1 MASRRLEVVIAGNA
15 SDAVRALGQTERAVG
30 QFDQTSQRS
39 SGRFSQSWR
48 SGIGQVGRAIGG
60 LVAGAGLASFFSS
73 AIGEAEQARSVMR
86 QTSAVIES
94 TGGVAGVT
102 ADHLSELAG
111 QLSDI
116 AAVDDEVIQ
125 QGGNV
130 LLTFRNVKAEGGI
143 FDDALASA
151 LDMSAA
157 LGTDLQGNVMAVGK
171 ALNDPIAGISKLTRL
186 GVTFTDQQKE
196 QIATMVYF
204 GDTAGAQRI
213 ILEELADEFG
223 GAAEANATASDKFKV
238 ASDDIKESVGTIL
251 LPALDNVASAFSGLS
266 DWFTGL
272 PADSQKAVTAFVAV
286 GAAALI
292 MWSFIGGWAT
302 LAVVGFGVVGTA
314 LYEALGPDKVDAIK
328 DAFGR
333 FFDSLPERWEKF
345 QKDIKPVKEA
355 IVEAKDRVVDFFNS
369 WQFDALKESISGVMD
384 QLSKMKEDI
393 GLTGSTGQTAIFL
406 LRGAFQFLGLMVLFV
421 ITAVTVLFA
430 WLGKVAGVSFAGV
443 RGAAIVLAAVIGMV
457 IGAAQTAWEWLRKLS
472 NVDVK
477 VPGLGSVRDLL
488 ASAADAAQRL
498 WDMLTS
504 LTSRPFSVSVHV
516 PLLGSIGFASGTES
530 APPGLHWVGE
540 RGPELVAFRGGERV
554 FPHGQSMRM
563 AGVGTATAG
572 TTIIVHVNGTGTPQ
586 DGQAVVDALRTYERR
601 NGPVPVRFAS

>member
-130 LLTFRNVKAEGGI
+130 LLTVRNVKAEGGI

-157 LGTDLQGNVMAVGK
+157 LGTDLQPNVMAVGM
-171 ALNDPIAGISKLTRL
+171 ALNDPIAGISKLTRM

-292 MWSFIGGWAT
+292 MWSLIGGPST
-302 LAVVGFGVVGTA
+302 LAVLGLAGLAAGVV
-314 LYEALGPDKVDAIK
+314 ALG
-328 DAFGR
+328 DAFPEAKEKVR
-333 FFDSLPERWEKF
+333 EFFDSLPQRWENL
-345 QKDIKPVKEA
+345 QKDLKP
-355 IVEAKDRVVDFFNS
+355 
-369 WQFDALKESISGVMD
+369 LKESIRDTFAGFKEFITNLDFTSVKDNLKEIGDNLQSLKD
-384 QLSKMKEDI
+384 QLGITSSNGVIAINLLGFAFIVLSVFIQGTILAAKQAAAAVTKLG
-393 GLTGSTGQTAIFL
+393 GLSLVALHLGIILVQSFLEGATSAAKTAI
-406 LRGAFQFLGLMVLFV
+406 
-421 ITAVTVLFA
+421 
-430 WLGKVAGVSFAGV
+430 
-443 RGAAIVLAAVIGMV
+443 
-457 IGAAQTAWEWLRKLS
+457 EWLKKLG
-472 NVDVK
+472 NLNVK
-477 VPGLGSVRDLL
+477 VPGLPDLRSL
-488 ASAADAAQRL
+488 LDSAAGAAQ
-498 WDMLTS
+498 S
-504 LTSRPFSVSVHV
+504 LYNWLSNLVSRTFSVKISIPSIPSWV
-516 PLLGSIGFASGTES
+516 PGFASGTSS
-530 APPGLHWVGE
+530 APPGMAWVGE